1 MLSNEL
7 QNANVYADFQGLADL
22 RREAAANSHEALEK
36 VARQFEALFTQM
48 MLKSMRDAGAGEGLF
63 ENDQTRLYQDMYD
76 KQLSLSLSDGGNG
89 LGLAKLLVQQ
99 LGSSV
104 PELNV
109 GVSTGA
115 NPAKDQVFEV
125 PERGNNTFSLTEQ
138 AEVAAGEAAAE
149 PQQFDDPEQFV
160 ATLWPHAREAARTLG
175 VDPKALLAQ
184 AALETGWGKAVI
196 RKPDGSSSFN
206 LFNIKADHRWHG
218 GQVGKLTLEYRDG
231 VAVKEQ
237 ASFRAYDSYAHSF
250 EDYTDFL
257 QRQPRYREALE
268 AGIDSSVFAER
279 LQKAGYATDPEYAGK
294 IKRIVNSELMDDS
307 LAGLKLPGERTLS

>member
-7 QNANVYADFQGLADL
+7 QNANVYTDFQGLADL

-109 GVSTGA
+109 GASTGA

-149 PQQFDDPEQFV
+149 PQQFDGPEQFV

-206 LFNIKADHRWHG
+206 LFNIKADHRWQG

-257 QRQPRYREALE
+257 QRHPRYREALE
-268 AGIDSSVFAER
+268 AGIDSSAFVER

-294 IKRIVNSELMDDS
+294 IKRIVNSELMADS

>member
-1 MLSNEL
+1 MP
-7 QNANVYADFQGLADL
+7 
-22 RREAAANSHEALEK
+22 
-36 VARQFEALFTQM
+36 
-48 MLKSMRDAGAGEGLF
+48 
-63 ENDQTRLYQDMYD
+63 
-76 KQLSLSLSDGGNG
+76 
-89 LGLAKLLVQQ
+89 
-99 LGSSV
+99 GS
-104 PELNV
+104 
-109 GVSTGA
+109 
-115 NPAKDQVFEV
+115 
-125 PERGNNTFSLTEQ
+125 
-138 AEVAAGEAAAE
+138 
-149 PQQFDDPEQFV
+149 
-160 ATLWPHAREAARTLG
+160 
-175 VDPKALLAQ
+175 DPKALLAQ

-206 LFNIKADHRWHG
+206 LFNIKADHRWQG

-268 AGIDSSVFAER
+268 AGIDSSAFVER